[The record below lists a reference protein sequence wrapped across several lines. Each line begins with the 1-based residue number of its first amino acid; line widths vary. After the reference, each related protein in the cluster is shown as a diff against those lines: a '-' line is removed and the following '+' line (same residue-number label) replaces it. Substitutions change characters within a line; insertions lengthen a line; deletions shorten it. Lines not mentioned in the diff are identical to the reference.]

1 MKIPEDNSLNY
12 SLKQLEAFADGDPQS
27 AQMILMAFMKSSI
40 QNLELFKQYLADK
53 DYTLLAELSHKMLPM
68 FRQLET
74 NTIIRLLESLEL
86 KNMEK
91 LSSESRKLV
100 GETVSSK
107 IELLLDKI
115 RYENQLPI
123 IN

>member
-1 MKIPEDNSLNY
+1 MKTPEDNSLNY
-12 SLKQLEAFADGDPQS
+12 SLRQLEAFADGDPQS
-27 AQMILMAFMKSSI
+27 AQMILMVFVKSSL

-53 DYTLLAELSHKMLPM
+53 DYALLAELSHKMLPM

-86 KNMEK
+86 KNMQK
-91 LSSESRKLV
+91 LSSESRKVV
-100 GETVSSK
+100 GETVSTK
-107 IELLLDKI
+107 IELLLEKI
-115 RYENQLPI
+115 RYENKLPI

>member
-1 MKIPEDNSLNY
+1 MKASEDTSLNY
-12 SLKQLEAFADGDPQS
+12 SIKQLEAFADGDPQS
-27 AQMILMAFMKSSI
+27 TQLILMAFMKSSM
-40 QNLELFKQYLADK
+40 QNLELFKQYLDEK

-100 GETVSSK
+100 GETVSTK
-107 IELLLDKI
+107 IELLLEKI
-115 RYENQLPI
+115 RSEQQI
-123 IN
+123 QIN